1 MAGPSSAASLRTLDD
16 ICFGGKTAI
25 VRVDL
30 NVPVEGGVVSDATRI
45 ERIIP
50 TLRELIA
57 KGAKVV
63 LLSHLG
69 RPKGKVVADM
79 SLEPVAGA
87 LEEAMGMPVGFVAT
101 NWRDGQAKEAV
112 KAAAPGDVLLME
124 NTRFHPGEET
134 NDPELA
140 AQFANLGDIYVNDA
154 FSAAHRTHASTEG
167 IAHVLP
173 AVAGRALQAELES
186 LSLILE
192 NPDRPVLA
200 LVGGAK
206 VSTKLDLLV
215 NLVAKV
221 QGLGIGGAMANTF
234 LAAQDRPIGRSMAER
249 EMLDNAR
256 EVIHRANEAGCAIF
270 LPIDVVVATEL
281 SAGAVSRTISVE
293 RVRADDMI
301 LDVGPATV
309 ALLEK
314 ALKHM
319 RTVVWNGPLGAFEVP
334 PFDQGTV
341 ALARAIADLADA
353 GQLRA
358 VAGGGDT
365 SAALNHA
372 GVADRFSYVS
382 SAGGAFLE
390 WLEGK
395 ALPGIVALRR

>member
-1 MAGPSSAASLRTLDD
+1 MVGPSSASSLRTLDD
-16 ICFGGKTAI
+16 ISFGGKTAI

-30 NVPVEGGVVSDATRI
+30 NVPVEDGVVADATRI

-50 TLRELIA
+50 TLVELIA
-57 KGAKVV
+57 KDAKVV

-87 LEEAMGMPVGFVAT
+87 LEKAMGRPVRFVAT
-101 NWRDGQAKEAV
+101 NWRDGHAREAV
-112 KAAAPGDVLLME
+112 KAAAPGDLLLME

-134 NDPELA
+134 NDPELV

-154 FSAAHRTHASTEG
+154 FSSAHRAHASTEG

-173 AVAGRALQAELES
+173 AVAGRALQAEIES
-186 LSLILE
+186 LSLALE
-192 NPDRPVLA
+192 NPDRPVFA

-215 NLVAKV
+215 NLVAKM
-221 QGLGIGGAMANTF
+221 QAIGIGGTMANTF

-256 EVIHRANEAGCAIF
+256 EVIHRANEAGCTIF
-270 LPIDVVVATEL
+270 LPIDVVVATEF
-281 SAGAVSRTISVE
+281 SAGAVSRTVSVE
-293 RVRADDMI
+293 RVGADEMI

-319 RTVVWNGPLGAFEVP
+319 RTVVWNGPVGAFEVP

-341 ALARAIADLADA
+341 ALAGAIADLADA
-353 GQLRA
+353 GRLRA

-365 SAALNHA
+365 AAALNHA

-395 ALPGIVALRR
+395 ALPGVVALRR

>member
-1 MAGPSSAASLRTLDD
+1 MLGPSSASSLRTLDD
-16 ICFGGKTAI
+16 IDFGGKTAI

-30 NVPVEGGVVSDATRI
+30 NVPVEDGVVADATRI

-57 KGAKVV
+57 KDAKVV

-87 LEEAMGMPVGFVAT
+87 LEKAMGRPVRFVAT
-101 NWRDGQAKEAV
+101 NWRDGHAREAV
-112 KAAAPGDVLLME
+112 KAAAPGDLLLME

-134 NDPELA
+134 NDPELV

-154 FSAAHRTHASTEG
+154 FSSAHRAHASTEG

-173 AVAGRALQAELES
+173 AVAGRALQAEIKS
-186 LSLILE
+186 LSLVLE
-192 NPDRPVLA
+192 NPDRPVFA

-215 NLVAKV
+215 NLVAKM
-221 QGLGIGGAMANTF
+221 QAIGIGGAMANTF

-256 EVIHRANEAGCAIF
+256 EVIHRANEAGCTIF
-270 LPIDVVVATEL
+270 LPIDVVVATEFT
-281 SAGAVSRTISVE
+281 AGAVSRTVSVE
-293 RVRADDMI
+293 RVGADEMI

-319 RTVVWNGPLGAFEVP
+319 RTVVWNGPVGAFEVP

-341 ALARAIADLADA
+341 ALAGAIADLADA
-353 GQLRA
+353 GRLRA

-365 SAALNHA
+365 AAALNHA

-395 ALPGIVALRR
+395 ALPGVVALRR

>member
-1 MAGPSSAASLRTLDD
+1 MRTLDD
-16 ICFGGKTAI
+16 ISFGGKTAI

-30 NVPVEGGVVSDATRI
+30 NVPVEDGVVADATRI

-57 KGAKVV
+57 KDAKVV

-87 LEEAMGMPVGFVAT
+87 LEKAMGRPVRFVAT
-101 NWRDGQAKEAV
+101 NWRDGHAREAV
-112 KAAAPGDVLLME
+112 KAAAPGDLLLME

-134 NDPELA
+134 NDPELV

-154 FSAAHRTHASTEG
+154 FSSAHRAHASTEG

-173 AVAGRALQAELES
+173 AVAGRALQAEIES
-186 LSLILE
+186 LSLALE
-192 NPDRPVLA
+192 NPDRPVFA

-215 NLVAKV
+215 NLVAKM
-221 QGLGIGGAMANTF
+221 QAIGIGGTMANTF

-256 EVIHRANEAGCAIF
+256 EVIHRANEAGCTIF
-270 LPIDVVVATEL
+270 LPIDVVVATEF
-281 SAGAVSRTISVE
+281 SAGAVSRTVSVE
-293 RVRADDMI
+293 RVGADEMI

-319 RTVVWNGPLGAFEVP
+319 RTVVWNGPVGAFEVP

-341 ALARAIADLADA
+341 ALAGAIADLADA
-353 GQLRA
+353 GRLRA

-365 SAALNHA
+365 AAALNHA

-395 ALPGIVALRR
+395 ALPGVVALRR

>member
-1 MAGPSSAASLRTLDD
+1 
-16 ICFGGKTAI
+16 
-25 VRVDL
+25 DL
-30 NVPVEGGVVSDATRI
+30 NVPVEDGVVADATRI

-57 KGAKVV
+57 KDAKVV

-87 LEEAMGMPVGFVAT
+87 LEKAMGRPVRFVAT
-101 NWRDGQAKEAV
+101 NWRDGHAREAV
-112 KAAAPGDVLLME
+112 KAAAPGDLLLME

-134 NDPELA
+134 NDPELV

-154 FSAAHRTHASTEG
+154 FSSAHRAHASTEG

-173 AVAGRALQAELES
+173 AVAGRALQAEIES
-186 LSLILE
+186 LSLALE
-192 NPDRPVLA
+192 NPDRPVFA

-215 NLVAKV
+215 NLVAKM
-221 QGLGIGGAMANTF
+221 QAIGIGGTMANTF

-256 EVIHRANEAGCAIF
+256 EVIHRANEAGCTIF
-270 LPIDVVVATEL
+270 LPIDVVVATEF
-281 SAGAVSRTISVE
+281 SAGAVSRTVSVE
-293 RVRADDMI
+293 RVGADEMI

-319 RTVVWNGPLGAFEVP
+319 RTVVWNGPVGAFEVP

-341 ALARAIADLADA
+341 ALAGAIADLADA
-353 GQLRA
+353 GRLRA

-365 SAALNHA
+365 AAALNHA

-395 ALPGIVALRR
+395 ALPGVVALRR

>member
-1 MAGPSSAASLRTLDD
+1 MVGPSSASSLRTLDD
-16 ICFGGKTAI
+16 ISFGGKTAI

-30 NVPVEGGVVSDATRI
+30 NVPVEDGVVADATRI

-57 KGAKVV
+57 KDAKVV

-87 LEEAMGMPVGFVAT
+87 LEKAMGRPVRFVAT
-101 NWRDGQAKEAV
+101 NWRDGHAREAV
-112 KAAAPGDVLLME
+112 KAAAPGDLLLME

-134 NDPELA
+134 NDPELV

-154 FSAAHRTHASTEG
+154 FSSAHRAHASTEG

-173 AVAGRALQAELES
+173 AVAGRALQAEIES
-186 LSLILE
+186 LSLALE
-192 NPDRPVLA
+192 NPDRPVFA

-215 NLVAKV
+215 NLVAKM
-221 QGLGIGGAMANTF
+221 QAIGIGGTMANTF

-256 EVIHRANEAGCAIF
+256 EVIHRANEAGCTIF
-270 LPIDVVVATEL
+270 LPIDVVVATEF
-281 SAGAVSRTISVE
+281 SAGAVSRTVSVE
-293 RVRADDMI
+293 RVGADKMI

-319 RTVVWNGPLGAFEVP
+319 RTVVWNGPVGAFEVP

-341 ALARAIADLADA
+341 ALAGAIADLADA
-353 GQLRA
+353 GRLRA

-365 SAALNHA
+365 AAALNHA

-395 ALPGIVALRR
+395 ALPGVVALRR

>member
-1 MAGPSSAASLRTLDD
+1 MCPSKTGSWPTPPGSSALSLR
-16 ICFGGKTAI
+16 F
-25 VRVDL
+25 
-30 NVPVEGGVVSDATRI
+30 VELT
-45 ERIIP
+45 
-50 TLRELIA
+50 A

-87 LEEAMGMPVGFVAT
+87 LEKAMGMPVRFVAT
-101 NWRDGQAKEAV
+101 NWRDGHAREAV

-134 NDPELA
+134 NDPELV

-154 FSAAHRTHASTEG
+154 FSSAHRAHASTEG

-173 AVAGRALQAELES
+173 AVAGRALQAEIES
-186 LSLILE
+186 LSLVLE
-192 NPDRPVLA
+192 NPDRPVFA

-215 NLVAKV
+215 NLVAKM
-221 QGLGIGGAMANTF
+221 QAIGIGGAMANTF

-249 EMLDNAR
+249 EMLDSAR

-270 LPIDVVVATEL
+270 LPIDVVVATEF
-281 SAGAVSRTISVE
+281 SAGAVSRTVSVE
-293 RVRADDMI
+293 RVGADDMI

-319 RTVVWNGPLGAFEVP
+319 RTVVWNGPVGAFEVP

-341 ALARAIADLADA
+341 ALAGAIADLADA
-353 GQLRA
+353 GRLRA

-365 SAALNHA
+365 AAALNHA

-395 ALPGIVALRR
+395 ALPGVVALRR

>member
-1 MAGPSSAASLRTLDD
+1 MVGPSSASSLRTLDD
-16 ICFGGKTAI
+16 ISFGGKTAI

-30 NVPVEGGVVSDATRI
+30 NVPVEDGVVADATRI

-57 KGAKVV
+57 KDAKVV

-87 LEEAMGMPVGFVAT
+87 LEKAMGRPVRFVAT
-101 NWRDGQAKEAV
+101 NWRDGHAREAV
-112 KAAAPGDVLLME
+112 KAAAPGDLLLME

-134 NDPELA
+134 NDPELV

-154 FSAAHRTHASTEG
+154 FSSAHRAHASTEG

-173 AVAGRALQAELES
+173 AVAGRALQAEIES
-186 LSLILE
+186 LSLALE
-192 NPDRPVLA
+192 NPDRPVFA

-215 NLVAKV
+215 NLVAKM
-221 QGLGIGGAMANTF
+221 QAIGIGGTMANTF

-256 EVIHRANEAGCAIF
+256 EVIHRANEAGCTIF

-319 RTVVWNGPLGAFEVP
+319 RTVVWNGPVGAFEVP

-341 ALARAIADLADA
+341 ALAGAIADLADA
-353 GQLRA
+353 GRLRA

-365 SAALNHA
+365 AAALNHA

-382 SAGGAFLE
+382 SAGGSFLE

-395 ALPGIVALRR
+395 ALPGVVALRR

>member
-1 MAGPSSAASLRTLDD
+1 MVGPSSASSLRTLDD
-16 ICFGGKTAI
+16 ISFGGKTAI

-30 NVPVEGGVVSDATRI
+30 NVPVEDGVVADATRI

-57 KGAKVV
+57 KDAKVV

-87 LEEAMGMPVGFVAT
+87 LEKAMGRPVRFVAT
-101 NWRDGQAKEAV
+101 NWRDGHAREAV
-112 KAAAPGDVLLME
+112 KAAAPGDLLLME

-134 NDPELA
+134 NDPELV

-154 FSAAHRTHASTEG
+154 FSSAHRAHASTEG

-173 AVAGRALQAELES
+173 AVAGRALQAEIES
-186 LSLILE
+186 LSLALE
-192 NPDRPVLA
+192 NPDRPVFA

-215 NLVAKV
+215 NLVAKM
-221 QGLGIGGAMANTF
+221 QAIGIGGTMANTF

-256 EVIHRANEAGCAIF
+256 EVIHRANEAGCTIF
-270 LPIDVVVATEL
+270 LPIDVVVATEF
-281 SAGAVSRTISVE
+281 SAGAVSRTVSVE
-293 RVRADDMI
+293 RVGADEMI

-319 RTVVWNGPLGAFEVP
+319 RTVVWNGPVGAFEVP

-341 ALARAIADLADA
+341 ALAGAIADLADA
-353 GQLRA
+353 GRLRA

-365 SAALNHA
+365 AAALNHA

-395 ALPGIVALRR
+395 ALPGVVALRR

>member
-1 MAGPSSAASLRTLDD
+1 MVGPSSASSLRTLDD
-16 ICFGGKTAI
+16 ISFGGKTAI

-30 NVPVEGGVVSDATRI
+30 NVPVEDGVVADATRI

-50 TLRELIA
+50 TLRELNA
-57 KGAKVV
+57 KDAKVV

-87 LEEAMGMPVGFVAT
+87 LEKAMGRPVRFVAT
-101 NWRDGQAKEAV
+101 NWRDGHAREAV
-112 KAAAPGDVLLME
+112 KAAAPGDLLLME

-134 NDPELA
+134 NDPELV

-154 FSAAHRTHASTEG
+154 FSSAHRAHASTEG

-173 AVAGRALQAELES
+173 AVAGRALQAEIES
-186 LSLILE
+186 LSLALE
-192 NPDRPVLA
+192 NPDRPVFA

-215 NLVAKV
+215 NLVAKM
-221 QGLGIGGAMANTF
+221 QAIGIGGTMANTF

-256 EVIHRANEAGCAIF
+256 EVIHRANEAGCTIF
-270 LPIDVVVATEL
+270 LPIDVVVATEF
-281 SAGAVSRTISVE
+281 SAGAVSRTVSVE
-293 RVRADDMI
+293 RVGADEMI

-319 RTVVWNGPLGAFEVP
+319 RTVVWNGPVGAFEVP

-341 ALARAIADLADA
+341 ALAGAIADLADA
-353 GQLRA
+353 GRLRA

-365 SAALNHA
+365 AAALNHA

-395 ALPGIVALRR
+395 ALPGVVALRR

>member
-1 MAGPSSAASLRTLDD
+1 MLGPSSASSLRTLDD
-16 ICFGGKTAI
+16 ISFGGKTAI

-30 NVPVEGGVVSDATRI
+30 NVPVEDGVVADATRI

-50 TLRELIA
+50 TLVELIA

-79 SLEPVAGA
+79 SLEPVVGA
-87 LEEAMGMPVGFVAT
+87 LEKAMGMPVRFVAT
-101 NWRDGQAKEAV
+101 NWRDGHAREAV
-112 KAAAPGDVLLME
+112 KAAAPGDLLLME

-134 NDPELA
+134 NDPELV

-154 FSAAHRTHASTEG
+154 FSSAHRAHASTEG

-173 AVAGRALQAELES
+173 AVAGRALQAEIES
-186 LSLILE
+186 LSLVLE
-192 NPDRPVLA
+192 NPDRPVFA

-215 NLVAKV
+215 NLVAKI
-221 QGLGIGGAMANTF
+221 QAIGIGGAMANTF

-256 EVIHRANEAGCAIF
+256 EVIHRANEAGCTIF
-270 LPIDVVVATEL
+270 LPIDVVVATEF
-281 SAGAVSRTISVE
+281 SAGAVSRTVSVE
-293 RVRADDMI
+293 RVGADEMI

-319 RTVVWNGPLGAFEVP
+319 RTVVWNGPVGAFEVP

-341 ALARAIADLADA
+341 ALAGAIADLADA
-353 GQLRA
+353 GRLRA

-365 SAALNHA
+365 AAALNHA

-395 ALPGIVALRR
+395 ALPGVVALRR

>member
-1 MAGPSSAASLRTLDD
+1 MVGPSSASSLRTLDD
-16 ICFGGKTAI
+16 ISFGGKTAI

-30 NVPVEGGVVSDATRI
+30 NVPVEDGVVADATRI

-57 KGAKVV
+57 KDAKVV

-87 LEEAMGMPVGFVAT
+87 LEKAMGRPVRFVAT
-101 NWRDGQAKEAV
+101 NWRDGHAREAV
-112 KAAAPGDVLLME
+112 KAAAPGDLLLME

-134 NDPELA
+134 NDPELG

-154 FSAAHRTHASTEG
+154 FSSAHRAHASTEG

-173 AVAGRALQAELES
+173 AVAGRALQAEIES
-186 LSLILE
+186 LSLALE
-192 NPDRPVLA
+192 NPDRPVFA

-215 NLVAKV
+215 NLVAKM
-221 QGLGIGGAMANTF
+221 QAIGIGGTMANTF

-256 EVIHRANEAGCAIF
+256 EVIHRANEAGCTIF
-270 LPIDVVVATEL
+270 LPIDVVVATEF
-281 SAGAVSRTISVE
+281 SAGAVSRTVSVE
-293 RVRADDMI
+293 RVGADEMI

-319 RTVVWNGPLGAFEVP
+319 RTVVWNGPVGAFEVP

-341 ALARAIADLADA
+341 ALAGAIADLADA
-353 GQLRA
+353 GRLRA

-365 SAALNHA
+365 AAALNHA

-395 ALPGIVALRR
+395 ALPGVVALRR